1 MPTPSILVGLIGAGI
16 QASRA
21 PRLHEQE
28 GCDQGLRYLYKLVD
42 LDVLGLSAKTLP
54 ELLTSAERLGFTGL
68 NITFPCRQAV
78 IEHLHELDPD
88 ARAIGAVNTV
98 LFKGGRRLGY
108 NTDWSGFAESFRRT
122 LADVRHDRVVQFER
136 AAPGLRCR
144 MRC

>member
-42 LDVLGLSAKTLP
+42 LDVVGLSAKTLP

-68 NITFPCRQAV
+68 NITFPCKQR
-78 IEHLHELDPD
+78 
-88 ARAIGAVNTV
+88 ARSAPSTPCCSRVGVVSVTIPTGRDSPRAFGA
-98 LFKGGRRLGY
+98 R
-108 NTDWSGFAESFRRT
+108 
-122 LADVRHDRVVQFER
+122 
-136 AAPGLRCR
+136 
-144 MRC
+144 